1 MAVLKHIASK
11 NADYSQIMD
20 YMLFQHD
27 EFTMKPVLDE
37 NGRMVL
43 REEYYMDGINCEPML
58 FDKECEKLNAQYH
71 KNQNYDDIKSHHYI
85 LSFDPKDKY
94 DHGLTGER
102 AQALGMEYAKKN
114 FPGHQALV
122 CTHMDG
128 HNGSGNIH
136 VHIII
141 NSLRKLDVEQQPFME
156 RPCDSRAGYKHHLTD
171 GYLRHLQQ
179 SVMDMCHRE
188 NLYQVD
194 LLSPSKNKITQ
205 KEYWAARRGQEKL
218 NKRNKQIV
226 ADGMKPRRTLF
237 QTQKQFLRDA
247 INDIASHSKNMEEFK
262 NGLQEKYHITLT
274 DRRGRFSYLHPER
287 NKNITDRA
295 LGTQYSRDYL
305 LALFEQNKHNL
316 EETQPRSEIEPSLE
330 LSGNSTE
337 NKHSFFE
344 YKPDYDYSSDPAAIL
359 FIRSDLRLVV
369 DLQNNVKASQNRAY
383 AQKVKISNLQ
393 QMAKTIAYVQE
404 HHYDTRESLQ
414 MSFEEISEKWKE
426 SRKAVKSTEEKIKEI
441 NEQIHYAGQY
451 LANKPVFAQMLKTRN
466 KKKFRQEHQAEL
478 ELYESAVKFFKE
490 KNADGK
496 IPSMKSLKAEKEKLT
511 IQRSAQY
518 ETYKYFKEYQKELRT
533 VCSNVDSILRQKNT
547 LEPLITQ
554 SQDRS

>member
-43 REEYYMDGINCEPML
+43 REEYYIDGINCEPML

-85 LSFDPKDKY
+85 LSFDPKDKD
-94 DHGLTGER
+94 DHGLTGEQ

-205 KEYWAARRGQEKL
+205 KEYWAARRGQGKL
-218 NKRNKQIV
+218 NKRNEQIV

-237 QTQKQFLRDA
+237 QTQKHYLRTAGAVSA
-247 INDIASHSKNMEEFK
+247 ISTRNVIKTLLTGRLEPNTA
-262 NGLQEKYHITLT
+262 GITFWRCL
-274 DRRGRFSYLHPER
+274 
-287 NKNITDRA
+287 NKISIPWKKHRPVWK
-295 LGTQYSRDYL
+295 
-305 LALFEQNKHNL
+305 QNL
-316 EETQPRSEIEPSLE
+316 PRSLLEILQKTNTVFLNTIRIMTIPPIRLPSC
-330 LSGNSTE
+330 LSGLT
-337 NKHSFFE
+337 
-344 YKPDYDYSSDPAAIL
+344 YDWSL
-359 FIRSDLRLVV
+359 TF
-369 DLQNNVKASQNRAY
+369 
-383 AQKVKISNLQ
+383 
-393 QMAKTIAYVQE
+393 KT
-404 HHYDTRESLQ
+404 
-414 MSFEEISEKWKE
+414 M
-426 SRKAVKSTEEKIKEI
+426 
-441 NEQIHYAGQY
+441 
-451 LANKPVFAQMLKTRN
+451 
-466 KKKFRQEHQAEL
+466 
-478 ELYESAVKFFKE
+478 
-490 KNADGK
+490 
-496 IPSMKSLKAEKEKLT
+496 
-511 IQRSAQY
+511 
-518 ETYKYFKEYQKELRT
+518 
-533 VCSNVDSILRQKNT
+533 
-547 LEPLITQ
+547 
-554 SQDRS
+554 

>member
-1 MAVLKHIASK
+1 MAVLKHLASK

-43 REEYYMDGINCEPML
+43 REEYYIDGINCEPML

-71 KNQNYDDIKSHHYI
+71 KNQRYDDIKTHHYI
-85 LSFDPKDKY
+85 LSFDPKDKE

-114 FPGHQALV
+114 FPGHQTLV

-141 NSLRKLDVEQQPFME
+141 NSLRKLNVEPQPFMD
-156 RPCDSRAGYKHHLTD
+156 RPCDSRAGYKHHLTND
-171 GYLRHLQQ
+171 YLKHLQQ

-218 NKRNKQIV
+218 KKRNEQIV
-226 ADGMKPRRTLF
+226 ADGMKPRRTTF
-237 QTQKQFLRDA
+237 QTQKQYLRDA
-247 INDIASHSKNMEEFK
+247 INDIASHSKNLEEFK

-295 LGTQYSRDYL
+295 LGTQYGRDYL
-305 LALFEQNKHNL
+305 LALFEQNRHRL
-316 EETQPRSEIEPSLE
+316 EETRPSPEVEPYPE
-330 LSGNSTE
+330 LSSNSAET
-337 NKHSFFE
+337 KHSFFE
-344 YKPDYDYSSDPAAIL
+344 YNPDYDYSSDPAAIL
-359 FIRSDLRLVV
+359 FIKSDLRLVV
-369 DLQNNVKASQNRAY
+369 DLQDNVKARQSHAY
-383 AQKVKISNLQ
+383 TQKVKISNLQ

-404 HHYDTRESLQ
+404 HHYDTRENLQ
-414 MSFEEISEKWKE
+414 MAFDDISEKYKE
-426 SRKAVKSTEEKIKEI
+426 ARKAVKSTEASLKSM
-441 NEQIHYAGQY
+441 NQQIHYTGQY
-451 LANKPVFAQMLKTRN
+451 LANKPVFAQMLRARN
-466 KKKFRQEHQAEL
+466 KKKFRQEHQTEL
-478 ELYESAVKFFKE
+478 ELYEAAVKFLKE
-490 KNADGK
+490 ENPDGK
-496 IPSMKSLKAEKEKLT
+496 IPSMKSLKSEKEKLT
-511 IQRSAQY
+511 LQRAAQY

-533 VCSNVDSILRQKNT
+533 VCYNVDSILGQPHPLGAEHNKN
-547 LEPLITQ
+547 LDI
-554 SQDRS
+554 S

>member
-94 DHGLTGER
+94 DHGPTGSGRRPSEWNMPKR
-102 AQALGMEYAKKN
+102 I
-114 FPGHQALV
+114 FPAIEALV

-156 RPCDSRAGYKHHLTD
+156 RPCDSRAGYKHHRQTVIS
-171 GYLRHLQQ
+171 GTCSNQ
-179 SVMDMCHRE
+179 SWICATGRISIE
-188 NLYQVD
+188 VD

-316 EETQPRSEIEPSLE
+316 EETQPQF
-330 LSGNSTE
+330 GNRT
-337 NKHSFFE
+337 FPGAF
-344 YKPDYDYSSDPAAIL
+344 
-359 FIRSDLRLVV
+359 
-369 DLQNNVKASQNRAY
+369 
-383 AQKVKISNLQ
+383 
-393 QMAKTIAYVQE
+393 
-404 HHYDTRESLQ
+404 
-414 MSFEEISEKWKE
+414 WKFY
-426 SRKAVKSTEEKIKEI
+426 RKQT
-441 NEQIHYAGQY
+441 
-451 LANKPVFAQMLKTRN
+451 
-466 KKKFRQEHQAEL
+466 
-478 ELYESAVKFFKE
+478 
-490 KNADGK
+490 
-496 IPSMKSLKAEKEKLT
+496 
-511 IQRSAQY
+511 
-518 ETYKYFKEYQKELRT
+518 
-533 VCSNVDSILRQKNT
+533 
-547 LEPLITQ
+547 
-554 SQDRS
+554 